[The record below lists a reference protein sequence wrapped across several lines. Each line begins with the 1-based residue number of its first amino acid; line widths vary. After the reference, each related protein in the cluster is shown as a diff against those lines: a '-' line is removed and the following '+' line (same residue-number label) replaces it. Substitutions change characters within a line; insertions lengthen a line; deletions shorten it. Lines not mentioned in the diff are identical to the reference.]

1 MMSVTASENVVCS
14 CISWARHS
22 TNIAMIWYAVSSI
35 RAILWSFD
43 HWWQLKLLVVGIVTF
58 LSRISLS
65 VSQDFLIE
73 LYDLMYLISILWILL
88 VSWLILNDV
97 VDLRVVTLHQVN
109 RFQAVAGDVPGLVS
123 AVVLLLHVELREVVL
138 SVDD

>member
-1 MMSVTASENVVCS
+1 MMSVTASEDVVGS
-14 CISWARHS
+14 CISRTRHS
-22 TNIAMIWYAVSSI
+22 TDVAMIWHTVSSV
-35 RAILWSFD
+35 RTILWRLN
-43 HWWQLKLLVVGIVTF
+43 HGRQLELLVIRIIAF
-58 LSRISLS
+58 LPCISLS